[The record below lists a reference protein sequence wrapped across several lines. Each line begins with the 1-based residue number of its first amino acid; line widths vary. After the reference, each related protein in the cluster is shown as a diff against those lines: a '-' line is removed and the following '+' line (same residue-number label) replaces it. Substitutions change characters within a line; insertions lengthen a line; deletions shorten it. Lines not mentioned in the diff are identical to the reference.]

1 MDIIFE
7 FVIMAISVVS
17 FAYAYNIPPRSLLAV
32 GLTGG
37 VSWIIYSLLRSID
50 KEYLGVFLASLTI
63 GTMAIFFSKKHK
75 LPSTVYIIPSI
86 IPLVPGMSLYFTMYN
101 IVMENYNEAFLR
113 GIYAIATAGLLACGI
128 IVSMGIKSNVDLIL
142 NRFRKN

>member
-50 KEYLGVFLASLTI
+50 KEYLGVF
-63 GTMAIFFSKKHK
+63 
-75 LPSTVYIIPSI
+75 
-86 IPLVPGMSLYFTMYN
+86 
-101 IVMENYNEAFLR
+101 
-113 GIYAIATAGLLACGI
+113 
-128 IVSMGIKSNVDLIL
+128 
-142 NRFRKN
+142 

>member
-63 GTMAIFFSKKHK
+63 GTMAIFF
-75 LPSTVYIIPSI
+75 
-86 IPLVPGMSLYFTMYN
+86 
-101 IVMENYNEAFLR
+101 
-113 GIYAIATAGLLACGI
+113 
-128 IVSMGIKSNVDLIL
+128 
-142 NRFRKN
+142 